1 MFQINCRSHISTVP
15 GCSSL
20 RCQPFICPTSV
31 PVFPQGF
38 GNLPICMAKTHLSLS
53 HNPEQKGVPTGFVLP
68 IRDIRASVGAGFL
81 YPLVGTV
88 SECCKQ
94 RALLVYPCFLN

>member
-1 MFQINCRSHISTVP
+1 MTMPRCALSSAFHLPCFVP
-15 GCSSL
+15 FSA
-20 RCQPFICPTSV
+20 
-31 PVFPQGF
+31 QGF

-88 SECCKQ
+88 SAAGRVGGCSSG
-94 RALLVYPCFLN
+94 LLIWK